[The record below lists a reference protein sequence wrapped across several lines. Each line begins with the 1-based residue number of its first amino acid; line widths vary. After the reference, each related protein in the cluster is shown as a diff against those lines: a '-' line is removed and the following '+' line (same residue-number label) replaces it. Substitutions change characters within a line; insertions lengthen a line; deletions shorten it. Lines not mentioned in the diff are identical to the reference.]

1 MCENAWIETS
11 DESEQ
16 VRMSKFRHERITNS
30 EGAIAL
36 QPDIDGIHSLT
47 LALCEQAI
55 VVAEALRAF
64 GNLAD
69 FGHQEKA
76 GSVEPWIFM
85 IFVPQKCAT
94 SYASN
99 AMAHEMVPKRKSI
112 SVSSSFDML
121 MRMSCDSVSTAHIS
135 SSYAVKF
142 PW

>member
-16 VRMSKFRHERITNS
+16 VRMSKFRHEIIMNS

-36 QPDIDGIHSLT
+36 QPDIDRIHSLT

-121 MRMSCDSVSTAHIS
+121 MRMSCDSVSIAHIS

>member
-1 MCENAWIETS
+1 MHGLRHQTNQSRYEC
-11 DESEQ
+11 Q
-16 VRMSKFRHERITNS
+16 KFRPERIMNS

-76 GSVEPWIFM
+76 GSVESWIFM
-85 IFVPQKCAT
+85 IWTHFYGTKMCYQLRQQCHG
-94 SYASN
+94 S
-99 AMAHEMVPKRKSI
+99 
-112 SVSSSFDML
+112 
-121 MRMSCDSVSTAHIS
+121 
-135 SSYAVKF
+135 
-142 PW
+142 

>member
-1 MCENAWIETS
+1 MHGLRHQTNQSRYEC
-11 DESEQ
+11 Q
-16 VRMSKFRHERITNS
+16 KFRPERIMNS

-112 SVSSSFDML
+112 YL
-121 MRMSCDSVSTAHIS
+121 LLTC
-135 SSYAVKF
+135 
-142 PW
+142 